1 MSIRHLSRAAV
12 AASVMAVGLALLA
25 TAAPASAT
33 TSASSNPREGRIV
46 GTNAG
51 ILQWELEDE
60 EPW

>member
-1 MSIRHLSRAAV
+1 MIIRHLSRAAV
-12 AASVMAVGLALLA
+12 AASVVAVGIGLLA
-25 TAAPASAT
+25 TAAPANAT
-33 TSASSNPREGRIV
+33 TVESSHPREGRIV